1 MAFHPVAHVSSA
13 GYREWMKPC
22 VSRALRIRSIEF
34 GGPKPLFCVP
44 LVATDVE
51 SLLAQAEVA
60 RGLGPD
66 LIEWRADS
74 YANQSGDGL
83 VAAAGRL
90 RTAVREI
97 PIIFTLRIKT
107 EGGARL
113 IDQSLRSSCVDAVLR
128 SGHVDI
134 VDLELSN
141 GREFLRPL
149 IDIAHKH
156 RVSVILSFHDFRR
169 TGDHDEL
176 LGTIGA
182 LVEAGADIAKIAC
195 MPQTSQDAL
204 RMLQVTY
211 AARQEFPDVP
221 LCTMSMGKLGSITRT
236 AGFLF
241 GSDMAFAVGQ
251 EVSAPGQIPL
261 ADARAITE
269 KILEYA

>member
-1 MAFHPVAHVSSA
+1 M
-13 GYREWMKPC
+13 RPC
-22 VSRALRIRSIEF
+22 VRRPLKIQSIEF

-44 LVATDVE
+44 LVATDLD
-51 SLLAQAEVA
+51 SLLAQGDVA
-60 RGLGPD
+60 RGLAPD

-74 YANQSGDGL
+74 YGNQSGDAL
-83 VAAAGRL
+83 IEAAGRL

-97 PIIFTLRIKT
+97 PIIFTLRIKA

-113 IDQSLRSSCVDAVLR
+113 IDQGLRSSCIDAVLR
-128 SGHVDI
+128 SEYVDI

-141 GREFLRPL
+141 GREFLKPL

-156 RVSVILSFHDFRR
+156 GVSVVLSFHDFQK
-169 TGDHDEL
+169 TGSHDDL
-176 LGTIGA
+176 LGTIRA

-195 MPQTSQDAL
+195 IPQTPEDVL
-204 RMLQVTY
+204 RMLEVTF
-211 AARQEFPDVP
+211 AARKKFPNVP

-261 ADARAITE
+261 ADARTITE
-269 KILEYA
+269 KLLSYA